1 MKLSKAQIATLET
14 VERGEVRKV
23 YSFYISRPAR
33 LEGARKRTL
42 ESLIERGLVYL
53 DWQPRK
59 IGEIKIDDI
68 YRLTN
73 VGEMIL
79 EEVRK

>member
-1 MKLSKAQIATLET
+1 MKLSKAQIATLEA

-33 LEGARKRTL
+33 LDGARKRTL
-42 ESLIERGLVYL
+42 EILIERGLVFL
-53 DWQPRK
+53 DWQPK
-59 IGEIKIDDI
+59 KVVKLDDY
-68 YRLTN
+68 YRLTDA
-73 VGEMIL
+73 GEKAL

>member
-1 MKLSKAQIATLET
+1 MKLSKAQLATLEA

-23 YSFYISRPAR
+23 YSFYLSRPDR
-33 LEGARKRTL
+33 IEGARKRTL
-42 ESLIERGLVYL
+42 EILIERGLVYL

-68 YRLTN
+68 YNLTDA
-73 VGEMIL
+73 GRAAL
-79 EEVRK
+79 EEVLR